1 MLNKLLLCLV
11 LVAALV
17 FGPIGGGIYAMETE
31 QTCTVLEQ
39 QKIIQVMPDK
49 SLRGIVTPSEHTI
62 ALGPKLTEKVVTRL
76 NKTAMPFD
84 WTGGHMAIIEI
95 DFGNGMMPLLII
107 VRPENVK
114 DCK

>member
-11 LVAALV
+11 LITAIV

-31 QTCTVLEQ
+31 QTCTVLEG
-39 QKIIQVMPDK
+39 QKIVQVMPDK
-49 SLRGIVTPSEHTI
+49 SFRGVIVPEENLIT
-62 ALGPKLTEKVVTRL
+62 LGPELNEKTVTRL